1 MLLFSKNLISNELL
15 FSKDGKIKKNNIYPL
30 NVHITPPKIRL
41 RHPLTFKLINLKITN
56 KNRACIN
63 QKITKKKDLK
73 KAVPRP

>member
-41 RHPLTFKLINLKITN
+41 RHPLTFKLINLKTY
-56 KNRACIN
+56 
-63 QKITKKKDLK
+63 L
-73 KAVPRP
+73 